1 MTGVQHP
8 PHPAAAP
15 PAYGHPPRGPRRRVA
30 LWVGLGVGALVLL
43 VVAAVAVTVGLRYLT
58 GDGRYTVAGE
68 SMQPTLKRGAT
79 FTVKDVSGGKYEARR
94 GDIVV
99 FRPAADWTADRR
111 SLVLRVIATPG
122 ETVSGDSAGHVSI
135 NGRPLDEPYA
145 HDAGG
150 SRPPFAVQ
158 VPAGRVWLMGDNRAA
173 ASDSSVAYLRT
184 RDAAKATVATDDV
197 TGVVMT

>member
-1 MTGVQHP
+1 M
-8 PHPAAAP
+8 
-15 PAYGHPPRGPRRRVA
+15 
-30 LWVGLGVGALVLL
+30 GAVVLVLI
-43 VVAAVAVTVGLRYLT
+43 AAIAVTVGLRYAT
-58 GDGRYTVAGE
+58 GGGRYTVAGE

-79 FTVKDVSGGKYEARR
+79 FTVEDVSGGKYHAKR

-99 FRPAADWTADRR
+99 FHPAADWIAGDG

-122 ETVSGDSAGHVSI
+122 ETVTGDGAGNVSI
-135 NGRPLDEPYA
+135 DGQPLDEPYA

-150 SRPPFAVQ
+150 SRPRFAVR

-197 TGVVMT
+197 TGILKP